1 MSLQTYYD
9 EEEENSKHMTIN
21 LERLELAL
29 NFALLVDSMLKIV
42 ALGFMTEKGTFTSEL
57 WRFVDFV
64 Y

>member
-1 MSLQTYYD
+1 MSLQTYYR
-9 EEEENSKHMTIN
+9 EEDSSEHMIMI
-21 LERLELAL
+21 LDRLELAL
-29 NFALLVDSMLKIV
+29 NIALLVDSMLKIV